1 MMEKKS
7 NGKTI
12 ALIVLGLLTA
22 FGLVVEIIN
31 GIKYSAGSSSGA
43 YFNLVTYCATSLLL
57 MYYAVTGYKKPHGNL
72 LKYLFLLFTL
82 CCLGSILSIDVEQ
95 SMYDIAYNYIRG
107 IVVVMTAYVSGRLDR
122 FKQNVI
128 LMSII
133 GVLML
138 ASSITQILA
147 DAELGG
153 GFLGLFWCFTFFLLW
168 VDLMFA
174 YILRYKEHKEA
185 GLADK

>member
-1 MMEKKS
+1 MENKK
-7 NGKTI
+7 NTKLI

-22 FGLVVEIIN
+22 FGLAVEIIMFIRGFSN
-31 GIKYSAGSSSGA
+31 NSAITN
-43 YFNLVTYCATSLLL
+43 FNMIA
-57 MYYAVTGYKKPHGNL
+57 YAVTSALLLYYAISGYKKPHGDIM
-72 LKYLFLLFTL
+72 KYLFLLFAI
-82 CCLGSILSIDVEQ
+82 CCLSAILTIRKENSTN
-95 SMYDIAYNYIRG
+95 DIIYNYIRG
-107 IVVVMTAYVSGRLDR
+107 VVVLLTAFVAGRLDR

-138 ASSITQILA
+138 ASSFIGISHWTNVFYALYH
-147 DAELGG
+147 
-153 GFLGLFWCFTFFLLW
+153 FTFFLLW

-185 GLADK
+185 GLMDKN

>member
-1 MMEKKS
+1 MEKKS

-12 ALIVLGLLTA
+12 SLIILGLLTA
-22 FGLVVEIIN
+22 FGMFVEIISE
-31 GIKYSAGSSSGA
+31 IKYSAYYSSGA

-57 MYYAVTGYKKPHGNL
+57 MYYAVAGYKKPHGNL

-82 CCLGSILSIDVEQ
+82 CCLGGILSIDVEQ

-107 IVVVMTAYVSGRLDR
+107 IVVVITAYVSGRLDR
-122 FKQNVI
+122 YKQNVI

-138 ASSITQILA
+138 ASSILQVIPDPGTVLL
-147 DAELGG
+147 DW
-153 GFLGLFWCFTFFLLW
+153 FWCFTFFLLW

-185 GLADK
+185 GLEDKK